1 MNIEVTR
8 MFVTEDLRNK
18 GVDINITGL
27 LSTDLQDPNLLVGLI
42 NEAVKNKAKALAKK
56 QNEENSDYA

>member
-42 NEAVKNKAKALAKK
+42 NEAVKNKAK
-56 QNEENSDYA
+56 QNKAAVAES

>member
-42 NEAVKNKAKALAKK
+42 NEAVKNKAREIRAS
-56 QNEENSDYA
+56 Q

>member
-42 NEAVKNKAKALAKK
+42 NEAVKNKAK
-56 QNEENSDYA
+56 QNKAAAADSK